1 MSTIIF
7 LESEILG
14 KAIANCFVSKSPVL
28 GILLYIASDMPLGAL
43 RGLMTRLLLV
53 EDDADLV
60 DMIVEWLSTD
70 YEVEY
75 ALDGQEGLAM
85 LTSSEYDVI
94 VLDWTLPKL
103 SGLDVCRRYRQNGGK
118 TPIIMLTGKSSVA
131 EREQGLDG
139 GADDYLV
146 KPFSLRELNA
156 RLRALRRRGDLVLNE
171 ILSCGDITL
180 DSGKHRVTKGDV
192 PVHLLPKEF
201 ALLEFLMR
209 HPDQVFSSDNILA
222 RVWST
227 DSETGGNAVRTAIK
241 RIRQKLDDYGCD
253 ESQSII
259 ENIPRVGYRL
269 KSK

>member
-1 MSTIIF
+1 M
-7 LESEILG
+7 
-14 KAIANCFVSKSPVL
+14 A
-28 GILLYIASDMPLGAL
+28 
-43 RGLMTRLLLV
+43 RLLLI
-53 EDDADLV
+53 EDDVDLV
-60 DMIVEWLSTD
+60 DMVAEWLSAE
-70 YEVEY
+70 YVVES
-75 ALDGQEGLAM
+75 ALDGEAGLAM
-85 LTSSEYDVI
+85 LTASHYDVI

-103 SGLDVCRRYRQNGGK
+103 SGLEVCRQYRLAGGK
-118 TPIIMLTGKSSVA
+118 TPIIILTGKATVA

-146 KPFSLRELNA
+146 KPFSLRELNS
-156 RLRALRRRGDLVLNE
+156 RLRALRRRGDLVVTE
-171 ILSCGDITL
+171 ILKCGDVTL
-180 DSGKHRVTKGDV
+180 DVGKHRVTKG
-192 PVHLLPKEF
+192 PMAVHLLPKEF

-209 HPDQVFSSDNILA
+209 HRDQVFSSDNILA

-241 RIRQKLDDYGCD
+241 RIRQKLDDEGCD

>member
-1 MSTIIF
+1 M
-7 LESEILG
+7 
-14 KAIANCFVSKSPVL
+14 A
-28 GILLYIASDMPLGAL
+28 
-43 RGLMTRLLLV
+43 RLLLV
-53 EDDADLV
+53 EDDIDLV
-60 DMIVEWLSTD
+60 DMMVEWLSTD
-70 YEVEY
+70 YEVES
-75 ALDGQEGLAM
+75 AHDGQTGLAM
-85 LTSSEYDVI
+85 IKDSKYDVI
-94 VLDWTLPKL
+94 VLDWNLPKL
-103 SGLDVCRRYRQNGGK
+103 SGLEVCRQYRQGGGQA
-118 TPIIMLTGKSSVA
+118 PIIILTGKSSIA

-146 KPFSLRELNA
+146 KPFSLRELNS
-156 RLRALRRRGDLVLNE
+156 RLRALRRRGELVINE
-171 ILSCGDITL
+171 VLTCGDVIL
-180 DSGKHRVTKGDV
+180 DAGKHRVQKGSI

-241 RIRQKLDDYGCD
+241 RIRQKLDDEGCE

-259 ENIPRVGYRL
+259 QNIPRVGYRL